1 MSLRLCLVIAPR
13 LVIARDEAIH
23 RPWCNSLDCHGAARL
38 AMTEGGSL
46 HPALSLRG
54 TKQSING
61 RAWALRARAGQLHAS
76 ASPGPYHF
84 TRLMSL

>member
-1 MSLRLCLVIAPR
+1 L
-13 LVIARDEAIH
+13 
-23 RPWCNSLDCHGAARL
+23 CNSLDCRGAARL

-61 RAWALRARAGQLHAS
+61 GACAMRASAGQLHGS
-76 ASPGPYHF
+76 ASPAPCHF
-84 TRLMSL
+84 TRFMSL